1 MKKKTTFLRCKK
13 YFRLE
18 KLKKETIDT
27 TIKDIKSLF
36 ELEKENRLIKDRTI
50 KNIRNV
56 FTLKKQNKGI
66 KDRIIRDI
74 WNLFEYEEENY
85 YKPIIVN
92 NFLSNNYFEYKGK
105 NDRRALSIYLNKI
118 KPYLKD
124 IINDLKKYDTSKI
137 QLTITINF
145 ISSCNEFKL

>member
-1 MKKKTTFLRCKK
+1 M
-13 YFRLE
+13 
-18 KLKKETIDT
+18 
-27 TIKDIKSLF
+27 
-36 ELEKENRLIKDRTI
+36 IKDRTI

-85 YKPIIVN
+85 YKPTIVN
-92 NFLSNNYFEYKGK
+92 NFPSNNYFEYKGK
-105 NDRRALSIYLNKI
+105 DDRRALSIYLNKI

-145 ISSCNEFKL
+145 ISSCNEFNL